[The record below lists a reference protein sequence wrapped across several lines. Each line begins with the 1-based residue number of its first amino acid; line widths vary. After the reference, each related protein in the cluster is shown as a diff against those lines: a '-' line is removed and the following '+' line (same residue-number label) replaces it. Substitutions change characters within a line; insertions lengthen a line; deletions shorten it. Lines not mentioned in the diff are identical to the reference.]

1 MDSID
6 RYELD
11 ESLAKRYKIS
21 AERVDAF
28 SLAIAI
34 ADEATDSNQYRN
46 FLRKHQRWQQE
57 GAAKCEALLTSE
69 VAT

>member
-6 RYELD
+6 GYELD

-21 AERVDAF
+21 AERFDAF

-46 FLRKHQRWQQE
+46 LLRKFQRWERE
-57 GAAKCEALLTSE
+57 GDAKAEALLPSE
-69 VAT
+69 AAT

>member
-11 ESLAKRYKIS
+11 ESLAKSYKIS
-21 AERVDAF
+21 AERFDAF

-34 ADEATDSNQYRN
+34 ADQATDSNQYRN
-46 FLRKHQRWQQE
+46 LLRKFQRWE
-57 GAAKCEALLTSE
+57 REAVAEAEALLASE